1 MSDNPTNAFL
11 ALLAGVAIGAGLGIL
26 FAPDSG
32 RKTRQKIKQGVN
44 EYSDELQQQ
53 LQELNRKVRSAVS
66 EKNEQLHDSV
76 DDLLAEAEDV
86 AGRECPGLRVRTYA
100 ARGSVPEV
108 LLSAAERASL
118 LVMGAVDLGRLRTG
132 SMGQNVHDVLTNAV
146 TPTLIAREGRPQ

>member
-76 DDLLAEAEDV
+76 DDLLAEAED
-86 AGRECPGLRVRTYA
+86 
-100 ARGSVPEV
+100 GSEI
-108 LLSAAERASL
+108 
-118 LVMGAVDLGRLRTG
+118 
-132 SMGQNVHDVLTNAV
+132 
-146 TPTLIAREGRPQ
+146 LIAKLEARLEQLKNRLAQARTPAP